1 MLDWLAVWGVTQAVG
16 FVFKPILEDL
26 AKDAAKD
33 WAGDIF
39 KNSVKNVLHLPKKE
53 PLEIA
58 AGKALKEFLEL
69 FQQELQDADL
79 DETAVKE
86 YLTPLKRF
94 LKNDTVKTSLGAAFQ
109 AECVT
114 LDTRA
119 LATAWNTPY
128 TTPMRSEFDAEPT
141 ALNLK
146 TLPPDFDW
154 ERVAKR
160 YLRKARAIRQEND
173 ELRKLLDSQAL
184 QSMADAQQA
193 QAGIAPD
200 FDLRK
205 YRETLQETYGILK
218 LDSIEASG
226 YAYNELK
233 LWRMFIPQHVRECRD
248 YLPQLYDLPKDV
260 QDRLKAEGKLDEL
273 PDEDLSRFRATYRE
287 QPMRPIL
294 EMMNAP
300 EPLLL
305 VILGDPGSGKSSLL
319 QYLAL
324 DWAEKPLNEL
334 PLYPLPLL
342 IELRRYI
349 RYRSHDNRASVL
361 DFLHAGSAAICHLDQ
376 RHLDEWLKAGK
387 ALVMFDGL
395 DEVFDPAVRE
405 EVITEII
412 RFTNDYHNARV
423 IVTSRM
429 IGYKPQRLRDAGF
442 CHLMLQELDDAQ
454 IDDFITRWHDRTYA
468 NDAERALK
476 AERLRKAINNAQ
488 PISQLAGNPLLLTLM
503 AILNRHQE
511 LPRDRTE
518 LYHQAS
524 RVLLHQWDVEGKLL
538 TDPRMEKISIDYR
551 DKQAMLRKVAFHMQ
565 ASEKGLSGNT
575 IRADE
580 LEKILSDYLK
590 SIEIADSRSVAR
602 IMIEQ
607 LRARNFILCLLGEN
621 YYAFVHRTFLE
632 YFCASEFV
640 WQFKETRA
648 MSLEQLKTD
657 VFGKRWNDERW
668 HEVLRLIAGMIE
680 SNFTGEIIDYLCE
693 RDGASELFKNIFL
706 AADLL
711 GEVRNRQAIKASD
724 DRLLECL
731 KTVLETYTDDWRVN
745 LKAGGNIA
753 RNWREVPDTLPYLK
767 TLIDT
772 HDNSE
777 SRQVATVVIG
787 ENFKDIPETL
797 LYLRTLIMTH
807 DDPEVRRVA
816 VLMLGE
822 NFKDD
827 PETLLYLKA
836 LVDTHEKPEVRR
848 AAVSTIG
855 VNFYDAPDT
864 LLYLK
869 TLIDAHEKPEV
880 RRAAV
885 SPIGWRFKDAP
896 DTLPYLKTLID
907 THEKPEV
914 RRAAVSAI
922 GSHFKDAPNTLP
934 YLKTLLDTQRE
945 ALIRLSAAWSM
956 VSFWQKEIGMA
967 DLIFAHI
974 LQDSFEHQDTDLRQ
988 EALKWLINSLI
999 EAYSNDPRT
1008 AEFLR
1013 RRAEQDPD
1021 ERVRNHAQEQLTKLE
1036 QQQASPA
1043 V

>member
-1 MLDWLAVWGVTQAVG
+1 MFDWLALWGVTQAVG

-53 PLEIA
+53 PLDIA

-86 YLTPLKRF
+86 YLTPLRRF
-94 LKNDTVKTSLGAAFQ
+94 LKNDAVKTALGAAFQ

-119 LATAWNTPY
+119 LATAWNAPY
-128 TTPMRSEFDAEPT
+128 TTPTRSEFDAEPT
-141 ALNLK
+141 ALRLK

-160 YLRKARAIRQEND
+160 YLRKARAIRQESD

-184 QSMADAQQA
+184 QSVADAQQA

-334 PLYPLPLL
+334 PLHPLPLL

-376 RHLDEWLKAGK
+376 RHLDEWLKAGR

-412 RFTNDYHNARV
+412 RFTNDYHDARV

-468 NDAERALK
+468 NDAERTLK
-476 AERLRKAINNAQ
+476 VKRLRKAIKDRRA
-488 PISQLAGNPLLLTLM
+488 IRQLAGNPLLLTLM

-518 LYHQAS
+518 LYLQAS

-538 TDPRMEKISIDYR
+538 TDPRMEKISIEHR

-607 LRARNFILCLLGEN
+607 LRARNFILCSLGEN

-640 WQFKETRA
+640 WQFKETRT

-657 VFGKRWNDERW
+657 VFGRHWHDERW

-693 RDGASELFKNIFL
+693 REGASELFKNIFL

-724 DRLLECL
+724 DHLLACVKALLEMQ
-731 KTVLETYTDDWRVN
+731 DDNVGVKWHAVDGIGDWWRDFP
-745 LKAGGNIA
+745 
-753 RNWREVPDTLPYLK
+753 ETLPYLK

-772 HDNSE
+772 HDAPYV
-777 SRQVATVVIG
+777 RQRAVYAIG
-787 ENFKDIPETL
+787 GNF
-797 LYLRTLIMTH
+797 R
-807 DDPEVRRVA
+807 
-816 VLMLGE
+816 
-822 NFKDD
+822 
-827 PETLLYLKA
+827 
-836 LVDTHEKPEVRR
+836 
-848 AAVSTIG
+848 
-855 VNFYDAPDT
+855 
-864 LLYLK
+864 
-869 TLIDAHEKPEV
+869 
-880 RRAAV
+880 
-885 SPIGWRFKDAP
+885 DAP
-896 DTLPYLKTLID
+896 DTLPYLKMLIHMHNSVSIRQDAVSAIGENFRDAPDMLLYLKTLID
-907 THEKPEV
+907 THDDADV
-914 RRAAVSAI
+914 RRAAVWTI
-922 GSHFKDAPNTLP
+922 GRHFHDAPETLS
-934 YLKTLLDTQRE
+934 YLKTLIDTHDDANVRQAAVNAIGLNYRTQPETRPYLQRLAETHDKADVRE
-945 ALIRLSAAWSM
+945 AAQRS
-956 VSFWQKEIGMA
+956 
-967 DLIFAHI
+967 
-974 LQDSFEHQDTDLRQ
+974 RQ
-988 EALKWLINSLI
+988 L
-999 EAYSNDPRT
+999 
-1008 AEFLR
+1008 
-1013 RRAEQDPD
+1013 
-1021 ERVRNHAQEQLTKLE
+1021 V
-1036 QQQASPA
+1036 
-1043 V
+1043 